1 MKKYIEIA
9 KIMFRV
15 SMVYRFDVAMTAL
28 STVVR
33 ILFAWILWG
42 AVFSGR
48 DYVGDFTFQAMLS
61 YYVVSSF
68 LSTSMSE
75 CEWVSGEV
83 SRRIRN
89 GTFSKYLVVPV
100 NVQGYFMFETL
111 GSVAYYTL
119 FSFIAAVFCTLV
131 FRVELM
137 FSGEI
142 AVILCAVA
150 MIIIGFSFM
159 VSYHYFIG
167 LLTLQFQDVGFFLH
181 VQGNIIAF
189 VTGALVPLSLLPD
202 GFIAVLRFVPFYYV
216 TYMPAML
223 LTGQAGLAEGLPGLV
238 ILAGWAIASALTAE
252 LAYQKLRVK
261 YDGVGI

>member
-9 KIMFRV
+9 KILFRV
-15 SMVYRFDVAMTAL
+15 QMIYRFAVVMTAL
-28 STVVR
+28 STVARV
-33 ILFAWILWG
+33 LFAWILWG

-68 LSTSMSE
+68 LATGMSE
-75 CEWVSGEV
+75 CESVSGEV
-83 SRRIRN
+83 SARIRN
-89 GTFSKYLVVPV
+89 GTFSKYLVVPA

-111 GSVAYYTL
+111 GAVAYYTV

-131 FRVELM
+131 FHVDLM
-137 FSGEI
+137 FTGEI
-142 AVILCAVA
+142 AAILCAAA

-202 GFIAVLRFVPFYYV
+202 GFTAILRFVPFYYV

-223 LTGQAGLAEGLPGLV
+223 LTGQAGVGEGLPGLV
-238 ILAGWAIASALTAE
+238 ILALWAVAAALTAE
-252 LAYQKLRVK
+252 FTYQKLRVK